1 MVEGNE
7 RENGKSRAVK
17 KVRGKLQKIQLKKG
31 EKDGLMGRRVIT
43 MISRIKSSLNGK
55 HNKSVS
61 KRIGS

>member
-17 KVRGKLQKIQLKKG
+17 KDRGKLQKIQLKKG
-31 EKDGLMGRRVIT
+31 VKDGLMGRRVIT